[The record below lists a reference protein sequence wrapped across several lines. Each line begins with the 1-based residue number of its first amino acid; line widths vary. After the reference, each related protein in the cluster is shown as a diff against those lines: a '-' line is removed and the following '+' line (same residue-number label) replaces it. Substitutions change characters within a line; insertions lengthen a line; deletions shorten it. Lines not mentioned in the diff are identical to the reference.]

1 MKYKEL
7 QGLLSLKYLENK
19 KIKDFNEDN
28 FMEFMCFSDKLQNLD
43 ILVNGLSVDNI
54 KIDFNKKII
63 NLEG

>member
-19 KIKDFNEDN
+19 NLKKFNEND
-28 FMEFMCFSDKLQNLD
+28 FMEFMCFSKKLENLD
-43 ILVNGLSVDNI
+43 LLVNGREVDNI
-54 KIDFNKKII
+54 KIDFDKKII